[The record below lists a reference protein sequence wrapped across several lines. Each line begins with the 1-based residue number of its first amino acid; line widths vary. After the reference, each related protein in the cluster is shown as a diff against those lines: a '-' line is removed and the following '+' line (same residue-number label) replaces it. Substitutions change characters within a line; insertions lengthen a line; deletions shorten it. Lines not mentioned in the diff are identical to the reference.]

1 MWGYSFL
8 DNVSTQI
15 DYDNDEIINE
25 MRSTHVYRMVLQRK
39 KDV

>member
-1 MWGYSFL
+1 MWGYSFI

-15 DYDNDEIINE
+15 DYDNGEIINE
-25 MRSTHVYRMVLQRK
+25 MRSTHIYQMVFQKK